1 MAQSVELIVDPA
13 AEAALR
19 AQWDRL
25 AAAGLPSARGASPSP
40 EQRPHITLYA
50 ADAIPPE
57 VDDALP
63 SLFTDLDLTVR
74 IGPLMVFGRRADRLI
89 LVRAVAGSAEL
100 VELQTRTARL
110 CSADPSGQ
118 FGAGRWLP
126 HVTLARRMSHDQLG
140 AAVQAIGADA
150 DLRATVRHCRRW
162 DGARRTVSWLTEP
175 A

>member
-25 AAAGLPSARGASPSP
+25 AGTGLPSARGAGPSH

-57 VDDALP
+57 VDDELP

-100 VELQTRTARL
+100 PGTAGPRRPAVRGRSAGPVRPPVAATRHARP
-110 CSADPSGQ
+110 ADVP
-118 FGAGRWLP
+118 
-126 HVTLARRMSHDQLG
+126 
-140 AAVQAIGADA
+140 
-150 DLRATVRHCRRW
+150 
-162 DGARRTVSWLTEP
+162 
-175 A
+175 

>member
-13 AEAALR
+13 AEDALG

-25 AAAGLPSARGASPSP
+25 AATGLPSARGASRSP
-40 EQRPHITLYA
+40 AQRPHITLYA

-57 VDDALP
+57 IDHELP
-63 SLFTDLDLTVR
+63 SLFADLDLTVR

-100 VELQTRTARL
+100 LELQARVARL
-110 CSADPSGQ
+110 CAADPSGQ

-126 HVTLARRMSHDQLG
+126 HVTLARRMSHDQIG
-140 AAVQAIGADA
+140 AAVRVIGADA

-162 DGARRTVSWLTEP
+162 DGARRTVRWLTEP